1 MVSHECEGAERMI
14 CFFNTLSGIKE
25 EFKSI
30 EPKKVRMYTCGPTV
44 YDFAH
49 IGNFRT
55 YAWED
60 LLRRYLKFRGFD
72 VFQCMNITDV
82 EDKIIKASIEK
93 NIPIDEY
100 TAPYRESFFN
110 DLDELL
116 IERAE
121 VYPRATKHI
130 QEMIELADTLK
141 RKGYT
146 YEAGGSLYFRISS
159 FKDYGKL
166 SKLDRRV
173 LRPGARVD
181 SDEYD
186 KENIQDFV
194 LWKGK
199 KEGEPF
205 WSSPFGE
212 GRPGWHL
219 ECSAMSMKYLGET
232 FDIHTGGVDNIFPHH
247 ENEIA
252 QSEASTGKK
261 FVNYW
266 LHSSHLL
273 VDGEKMA
280 KSKGNFYRLR
290 DLLEHGFS
298 GRAIR
303 YLLISTH
310 YKKHL
315 NFTFDALKQA
325 EQEMERLDDYKYRLE
340 NEKVME
346 GNNEDLSKKIRDAR
360 AEIVKTMDDDLNISG
375 AMGAFFKLIKEINT
389 AYDRSDVTAANR
401 DEALALLHLWDGVL
415 GIMRKEEAPLDEEIE
430 KLIAARNEAR
440 QKKDFANA
448 DRIRNELISRGI
460 FLEDTPQGVR
470 WKKK

>member
-1 MVSHECEGAERMI
+1 MGFEHHMI
-14 CFFNTLSGIKE
+14 SFFNTLSGRIE
-25 EFKSI
+25 EFSSI
-30 EPKKVRMYTCGPTV
+30 EPGKVRMYTCGPTV

-55 YAWED
+55 YVWED

-93 NIPIDEY
+93 KIQIQEY
-100 TAPYRESFFN
+100 TAPYIDAFFK
-110 DLDELL
+110 DLDALN

-121 VYPRATKHI
+121 VYPRATQHI
-130 QEMIELADTLK
+130 KEMLELADTLR
-141 RKGYT
+141 RKGFT
-146 YEAGGSLYFRISS
+146 YEAGDSLYYRISS
-159 FKDYGKL
+159 FKDYGRL
-166 SKLDRRV
+166 SKLEKRS
-173 LRPGARVD
+173 LKFGARVD

-186 KENIQDFV
+186 KENVQDFV

-199 KEGEPF
+199 KEGEPA
-205 WSSPFGE
+205 WPSPFGE

-219 ECSAMSMKYLGET
+219 ECSAMSMRYLGET

-252 QSEASTGKK
+252 QSEACTGKK

-266 LHSSHLL
+266 IHASHLL

-280 KSKGNFYRLR
+280 KSKGNFYTLR
-290 DLLEHGFS
+290 NLFDRGYK

-310 YKKHL
+310 YKKNL
-315 NFTFDALKQA
+315 NFTFDSLKQA
-325 EQEMERLDDYKYRLE
+325 EQELTRLDDFKYRLE
-340 NEKVME
+340 NEKVIDGHNEKLE
-346 GNNEDLSKKIRDAR
+346 GKIHQAR
-360 AEIVKTMDDDLNISG
+360 EEIIQAMDDDLNISG
-375 AMGAFFKLIKEINT
+375 AIGALFKLVKDINS
-389 AYDRSDVTAANR
+389 AYDRGEVTGQER
-401 DEALALLHLWDGVL
+401 DGVL
-415 GIMRKEEAPLDEEIE
+415 SLLRSWDNVLGVIEREKDLLGDEIE
-430 KLIAARNEAR
+430 RMITLRNEAR
-440 QKKDFANA
+440 KKKDFKTA
-448 DRIRNELISRGI
+448 DQIRNELLSQGI
-460 FLEDTPQGVR
+460 ILEDTPQGVR